1 MNINEYYLCIDLG
14 GTKLFACLL
23 NARGVIVRDVT
34 ITNHGTTQ
42 EDTFS
47 LLCKTIDSLLAY
59 AFEKDFSLAVWA
71 SAYRA
76 LPILIPVLLSM
87 PRHSIGKIFL
97 SNNVLPNDILCRFAS
112 KTM

>member
-42 EDTFS
+42 EGYFFFVMQD
-47 LLCKTIDSLLAY
+47 
-59 AFEKDFSLAVWA
+59 
-71 SAYRA
+71 
-76 LPILIPVLLSM
+76 
-87 PRHSIGKIFL
+87 H
-97 SNNVLPNDILCRFAS
+97 
-112 KTM
+112 